1 MKIINMAERMKD
13 KEDLKLESMFRSEP
27 VPDNGFSANVL
38 QRVRRRMWIRRLSLP
53 LAISLGIAISAKP
66 LLQIAGIA
74 SGLVES
80 LFGRSISLDQIPVSS
95 LPQASTV
102 LVGVSLLMAVMLA
115 SRILE
120 E

>member
-1 MKIINMAERMKD
+1 MAERMKD
-13 KEDLKLESMFRSEP
+13 KEDLKLESMFRSDP
-27 VPDNGFSANVL
+27 VPDDGFSATVL
-38 QRVRRRMWIRRLSLP
+38 KRVRRRMWVRRLSLP
-53 LAISLGIAISAKP
+53 LAVSLGVAISAKP

-80 LFGRSISLDQIPVSS
+80 LFGRSLSLDQLPVSS

-102 LVGVSLLMAVMLA
+102 LIGISLLMAIMLA